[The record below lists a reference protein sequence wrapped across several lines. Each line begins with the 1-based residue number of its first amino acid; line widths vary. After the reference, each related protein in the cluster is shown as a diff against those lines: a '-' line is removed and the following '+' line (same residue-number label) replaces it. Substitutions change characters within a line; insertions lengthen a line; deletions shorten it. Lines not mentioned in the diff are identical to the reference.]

1 MLELSKQLYLN
12 IFSNTSVFEEIKLGD
27 LCNIKYGKGLPTT
40 QILDSGY
47 PVYGGNGIIG
57 YYNSKLYDESQV
69 LISCRGAASGKV
81 VLSKPN
87 SFVTNN
93 SLILEVD
100 RLYHHYLKEYCL
112 LNSFFAYTTGSAQ
125 PQITIDNIKDII
137 IKIPDATIL
146 EDFNNKCESIETK
159 YFLNIEQNETLEQLR
174 DILLPKLMNDEID
187 LDNIEI

>member
-1 MLELSKQLYLN
+1 M
-12 IFSNTSVFEEIKLGD
+12 
-27 LCNIKYGKGLPTT
+27 
-40 QILDSGY
+40 
-47 PVYGGNGIIG
+47 
-57 YYNSKLYDESQV
+57 
-69 LISCRGAASGKV
+69 
-81 VLSKPN
+81 
-87 SFVTNN
+87 
-93 SLILEVD
+93 ILEVD

-112 LNSFFAYTTGSAQ
+112 LNPFFAYTTGSAQ

-174 DILLPKLMNDEID
+174 DTLLSKLMNGEID